1 MSSAAGDCGSIELRM
16 DARPENLAYARLALA
31 GIAASVEASR
41 EVVADLK
48 LAVTEACS
56 NVIQHAYLD
65 GGGGDEIVVRYELR
79 EGELAVEVQDW
90 GVGFDASRPI
100 SYPPGLEGDSSVDG
114 EALPPEH
121 GMGLL
126 IIRAVTDELT
136 IASSGAGSRVGFV
149 RRLDP
154 DG

>member
-1 MSSAAGDCGSIELRM
+1 VSAAANDCSSVELRM

-31 GIAASVEASR
+31 GIAASIGASR

-56 NVIQHAYLD
+56 NAIQHAYLD
-65 GGGGDEIVVRYELR
+65 AGSDEIVVRYELR
-79 EGELAVEVQDW
+79 ERELAVEVEDW

-100 SYPPGLEGDSSVDG
+100 GYDG
-114 EALPPEH
+114 ESAVDDEGMPPEH

-126 IIRAVTDELT
+126 IIQSVTDELT
-136 IASSGAGSRVGFV
+136 IASSAAGTRVGFV
-149 RRLDP
+149 RRFDS

>member
-1 MSSAAGDCGSIELRM
+1 VNPGDGDCGSVELRM

-31 GIAASVEASR
+31 GIAASVGASR

-56 NVIQHAYLD
+56 NAIQHAYLD
-65 GGGGDEIVVRYELR
+65 GGSGDEIVVRYELR

-100 SYPPGLEGDSSVDG
+100 GYAAELEGELSING

-136 IASSGAGSRVGFV
+136 IASSAAGSRVGFV
-149 RRLDP
+149 RRFDA
-154 DG
+154 DA